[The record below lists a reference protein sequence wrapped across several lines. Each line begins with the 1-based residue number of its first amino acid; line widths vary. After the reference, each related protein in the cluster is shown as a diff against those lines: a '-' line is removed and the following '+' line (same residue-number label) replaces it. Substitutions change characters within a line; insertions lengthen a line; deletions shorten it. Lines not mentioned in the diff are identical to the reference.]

1 MFLKKGSFCAAL
13 DVYEKEPID
22 MASPLLSLDNVLLLP
37 HQAGP
42 TVNLRAVI
50 TKKLLIESA
59 DYINNNIPLKNEISA
74 IKAKTMS
81 KF

>member
-1 MFLKKGSFCAAL
+1 M
-13 DVYEKEPID
+13 YEKEPID
-22 MASPLLSLDNVLLLP
+22 TDNPLLSLDNVLLLP

-50 TKKLLIESA
+50 TRELVKESA
-59 DYINNNIPLKNEISA
+59 DFIDKNAPLKDEILA
-74 IKAKTMS
+74 AKAKNMS

>member
-1 MFLKKGSFCAAL
+1 MDSA
-13 DVYEKEPID
+13 
-22 MASPLLSLDNVLLLP
+22 LLSLDNVLLLP

-59 DYINNNIPLKNEISA
+59 DYIDKNIPLKNEILA
-74 IKAKTMS
+74 EKAKSMS